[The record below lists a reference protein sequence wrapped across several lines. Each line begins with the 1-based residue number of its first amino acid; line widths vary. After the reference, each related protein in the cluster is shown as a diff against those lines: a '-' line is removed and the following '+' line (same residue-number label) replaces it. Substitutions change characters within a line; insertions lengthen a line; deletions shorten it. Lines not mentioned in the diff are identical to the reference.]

1 MATNYIYLLLIAI
14 HITKADTET
23 SEVEVLTEA
32 GRNSNDYINS
42 GCMELSSTHVID
54 AEVPALIDGDNETN
68 AIKTCDRVN
77 AVGFSDS
84 KIRNGCFKLY
94 WALQSDMHGGEFSF
108 ATSEDGQTWT
118 RIGNCNEYNGE
129 NQQLKNGM
137 CLDAPN
143 IAFRYLATSTACWD
157 NYLRE
162 VEWHPQG

>member
-32 GRNSNDYINS
+32 GRNRNDHLAW
-42 GCMELSSTHVID
+42 GCLEASSTHIID
-54 AEVPALIDGDNETN
+54 DEVPALIDGDTETN
-68 AIKTCDRVN
+68 AIRTCDRLI

-94 WALQSDMHGGEFSF
+94 WGDVPDSHSGRFSF

-118 RIGNCNEYNGE
+118 RIGNCDEYNGE
-129 NQQLKNGM
+129 KQLLKNGM

-157 NYLRE
+157 NNLRE